1 MSYFHS
7 KKDVNVMLIGPTA
20 VTYLT
25 DCACLETMLYVGKVQ
40 NALVYQIAMSVNNNC
55 FVG

>member
-7 KKDVNVMLIGPTA
+7 KKDVNVMLNGPIA

-25 DCACLETMLYVGKVQ
+25 DCACPETILYVGKVQ